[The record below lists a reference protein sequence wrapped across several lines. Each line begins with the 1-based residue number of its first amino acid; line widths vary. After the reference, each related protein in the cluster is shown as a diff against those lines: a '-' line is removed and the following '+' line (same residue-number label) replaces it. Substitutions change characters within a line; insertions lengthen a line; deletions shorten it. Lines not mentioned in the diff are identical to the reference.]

1 MRQQDGKRISV
12 TTSPLCGGLTR
23 FVLPLILAACSG
35 IGTLAAATI
44 QYEVTELGTPGA
56 YRYTYSLSGRLDKNQ
71 EIDIRFDPT
80 LYTNLRNG
88 VAGSDF
94 DVLLF
99 QPNNPPGTF
108 GDFSAL
114 ALVDN
119 PLLLPFLVDVTYL
132 GIGLPGA
139 QPFFINTYE
148 TLPTG
153 GPGNFIGSELG
164 VTMPVGGGSGIPEP
178 GTFSISAIGAA
189 VGGACY
195 LMRRRRVTDS
205 AD

>member
-1 MRQQDGKRISV
+1 MRQQDGKRSSFASSV
-12 TTSPLCGGLTR
+12 FCR
-23 FVLPLILAACSG
+23 MAKRVLPVMLAAFSG

-44 QYEVTELGTPGA
+44 QYEVAELGTPGA
-56 YRYTYSLSGRLDKNQ
+56 YRYTYTVSGRLDKNQ
-71 EIDIRFDPT
+71 EIDIRFDPAI
-80 LYTNLRNG
+80 YTNLRNG

-99 QPNNPPGTF
+99 QPNNPPGAF

-132 GIGLPGA
+132 GVGLPGP
-139 QPFFINTYE
+139 QLFFINTYQ
-148 TLPTG
+148 TLSTG
-153 GPGNFIGSELG
+153 EAGNFIGSEMG
-164 VTMPVGGGSGIPEP
+164 VTTPVGGGSGIPEP

-195 LMRRRRVTDS
+195 FRRRRRLTDS
-205 AD
+205 AN